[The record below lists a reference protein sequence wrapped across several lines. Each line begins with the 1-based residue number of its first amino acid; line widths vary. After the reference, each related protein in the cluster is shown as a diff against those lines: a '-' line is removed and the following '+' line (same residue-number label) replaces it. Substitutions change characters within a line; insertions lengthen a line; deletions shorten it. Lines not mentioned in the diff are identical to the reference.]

1 MIELQ
6 FQPSP
11 ESLRELS
18 RLEREAPK
26 TFSAAYKF
34 AITRSRKALVS
45 VMKHHGG
52 HGVPRFA
59 ARNEMTIRLGRGR
72 RESGVLSL
80 ANRIKYTRVGP
91 EAFFLSWVG
100 TLGEWAAKKYQAGA
114 TYAFS
119 KDMRYCLHRLR
130 IKDVPALYERPDRPI
145 IEPLHAYL
153 AQNFHRYVLETFE
166 KKLKAILRK
175 GGRPE

>member
-1 MIELQ
+1 MIALT
-6 FQPSP
+6 FQPAP

-18 RLEREAPK
+18 RLERETPE

-34 AITRSRKALVS
+34 AVTRCRKALVS

-59 ARNEMTIRLGRGR
+59 ARDEITIRVGRGR

-119 KDMRYCLHRLR
+119 KDMRRWLHRLG
-130 IKDVPALYERPDRPI
+130 IKDVPANYERPDRSI
-145 IEPLHAYL
+145 IEPLYVYL
-153 AQNFHRYVLETFE
+153 ARNFHRYVLEAFE
-166 KKLKAILRK
+166 KKRNAILRK
-175 GGRPE
+175 GGRLE